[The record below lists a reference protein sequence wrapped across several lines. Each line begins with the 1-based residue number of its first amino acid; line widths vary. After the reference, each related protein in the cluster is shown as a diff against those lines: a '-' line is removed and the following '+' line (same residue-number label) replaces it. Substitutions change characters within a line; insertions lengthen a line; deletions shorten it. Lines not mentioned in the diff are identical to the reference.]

1 MATHSSILV
10 WRITWTEEPGGLLS
24 IGSQRARHDWSD
36 LTQHTQHGH
45 PIFNFFKDSFTV
57 FHSSYTILHFPEQS
71 TRLLVFLHPCQH
83 LLFYFFESNHSVTC
97 EMVSRCSFDLLF
109 SNDIE
114 HHITCLL
121 AIYISSLEKF
131 LLKLLPVFHLVCF
144 FWLLSFRN
152 SPHSPDGNPLS
163 STCLCK
169 ALLAHAHTHSF
180 AYRLWLLSYYS
191 WVVRAEILW
200 SVS

>member
-1 MATHSSILV
+1 MK
-10 WRITWTEEPGGLLS
+10 
-24 IGSQRARHDWSD
+24 RHDEWLRAGTQRNESLKNQHSD
-36 LTQHTQHGH
+36 PYPSYHWLGCSLISQH
-45 PIFNFFKDSFTV
+45 
-57 FHSSYTILHFPEQS
+57 
-71 TRLLVFLHPCQH
+71 
-83 LLFYFFESNHSVTC
+83 
-97 EMVSRCSFDLLF
+97 
-109 SNDIE
+109 IE
-114 HHITCLL
+114 HETNMFLICISLIANDVEHHFTCLL
-121 AIYISSLEKF
+121 AICISSLEKC

>member
-1 MATHSSILV
+1 MVILF
-10 WRITWTEEPGGLLS
+10 L
-24 IGSQRARHDWSD
+24 
-36 LTQHTQHGH
+36 
-45 PIFNFFKDSFTV
+45 IFSRTA
-57 FHSSYTILHFPEQS
+57 
-71 TRLLVFLHPCQH
+71 
-83 LLFYFFESNHSVTC
+83 LLFSIAAIPFCISQNRAQGFWFFYILANTCYFIFFESNHSVTR

-121 AIYISSLEKF
+121 AICISSLEKC

-191 WVVRAEILW
+191 WVVQAEILW